1 MKRRK
6 IVILM
11 LSIPF
16 FLGFS
21 TINNDISTSK
31 ATVPPQIGDMAPEIE
46 MLSLDRKTSYKLS
59 ELKGKLVLVNFW
71 ASLVAPCRF
80 ENPNIVKAYK
90 NYKDK
95 SFTNGKGFAIF
106 SVSLDTDLASW
117 KNAITKDK
125 LSWKHHVSD
134 LKGYDSKAAKDYG
147 VKKIPYNFLIDG
159 EGKIVAVNIKRADLS
174 KTLNSYLK

>member
-6 IVILM
+6 IFIIM
-11 LSIPF
+11 LSIPL

-21 TINNDISTSK
+21 TVNNSTVTSN
-31 ATVPPQIGDMAPEIE
+31 ATMPPQIGEMAPEIE

-80 ENPNIVKAYK
+80 ENPNIVKAYQ
-90 NYKDK
+90 NFKDK
-95 SFTNGKGFAIF
+95 SFTNGEGLAIF
-106 SVSLDTDLASW
+106 SVSLDTDLTSW

-125 LSWKHHVSD
+125 LDWQHHVSD

-147 VKKIPYNFLIDG
+147 VKKIPYNYLIDG
-159 EGKIVAVNIKRADLS
+159 EGKIVAVNVKRADLS